1 VLLEDAEVAVIAYG
15 ITARAADE
23 ALQRL
28 RAEGVRAGMLRLV
41 TLWPFPERAVAA
53 LAGRVRSLLVAEMDL
68 GQMVREVERAVAG
81 RVPVSGLFRSDG
93 RPITPEQVVD
103 SVAALATARGAA

>member
-1 VLLEDAEVAVIAYG
+1 
-15 ITARAADE
+15 
-23 ALQRL
+23 
-28 RAEGVRAGMLRLV
+28 
-41 TLWPFPERAVAA
+41 
-53 LAGRVRSLLVAEMDL
+53 
-68 GQMVREVERAVAG
+68 MVREVERAVAG